1 MEITFLIVEKS
12 WNCVFEFLWEPCV
25 NVNFAFSFSRGF
37 IRNLIDFL
45 EIRCCGLFRPN
56 PNDWL
61 HLYDLPGEHVTHKR
75 MPFNVPRDNYQF
87 V

>member
-1 MEITFLIVEKS
+1 MENHGKIMES
-12 WNCVFEFLWEPCV
+12 CQCEFV
-25 NVNFAFSFSRGF
+25 FSFSRGF
-37 IRNLIDFL
+37 IRNLFDFF

-61 HLYDLPGEHVTHKR
+61 QLYDLPGEHVTHKR